1 MNFEEKQENINRE
14 KEQIEEEEEEETFVL
29 LEFTDLD
36 DANYCQEF
44 NSKFKTL
51 QISSKNPI
59 IQIGNRFYSGQYTNS
74 IGTYLFFDEKKL
86 SPSFPS
92 SQSSE
97 QHNKESTPSETANQT
112 SSAANSNQ
120 NFAYFG
126 KSFKK
131 LLLTRLFLEKNDLE
145 VSVPF
150 CSFIGN

>member
-1 MNFEEKQENINRE
+1 MNFEEKTENKKRS
-14 KEQIEEEEEEETFVL
+14 EEEEEEVEEESFVL

-44 NSKFKTL
+44 NSNFKTL
-51 QISSKNPI
+51 QISSKSPI

-86 SPSFPS
+86 SPAFPS

-97 QHNKESTPSETANQT
+97 QHNKESTPSESANQT